1 VQLNCPVFYFAGS
14 QDSKYCFKNEDTHH
28 ILVKEAGHNPHK
40 THLKKFLQ
48 ALSNC
53 IKIEG

>member
-1 VQLNCPVFYFAGS
+1 L
-14 QDSKYCFKNEDTHH
+14 DLKYCFKNEDNHH
-28 ILVKEAGHNPHK
+28 ILVKDAGHNPHK
-40 THLKKFLQ
+40 THLKKFLH